1 MKKYAKSCFASPG
14 GFSQVF
20 VVSIHKLI
28 DIVPEPGV
36 EHTVSTILDG
46 VWNEFLHPHPS
57 AIEDLCPC
65 QFLLAIDFTRF
76 GPLRFLVNHGPRCQS
91 FVTESSL
98 DRLLPAQTAIRVQ
111 NRILSTILQ

>member
-1 MKKYAKSCFASPG
+1 MSSKCEKVYAKSCFASPD
-14 GFSQVF
+14 GFSKVF

-57 AIEDLCPC
+57 APASFFWPLT
-65 QFLLAIDFTRF
+65 LGF
-76 GPLRFLVNHGPRCQS
+76 GMCKAC
-91 FVTESSL
+91 TEAVHCVAL
-98 DRLLPAQTAIRVQ
+98 
-111 NRILSTILQ
+111 

>member
-1 MKKYAKSCFASPG
+1 MNNYAKSCFASPG
-14 GFSQVF
+14 GFSHVF

-36 EHTVSTILDG
+36 EHTVSTILG

-65 QFLLAIDFTRF
+65 KFLLAIDFTRF
-76 GPLRFLVNHGPRCQS
+76 G
-91 FVTESSL
+91 ESMIENNLIPSSDKVL
-98 DRLLPAQTAIRVQ
+98 TGKTNTVA
-111 NRILSTILQ
+111 